1 MRILI
6 IILLLLTAS
15 CSNNKVVKNHG
26 LRALDIKSER
36 IIISKTNK
44 NDVIDLLG
52 KPSSISL
59 FDENLWLFIQ
69 SEKIN
74 QSIIKLGK
82 AKIISNN
89 VLEVKFNSR
98 GIVEEKKL
106 YQIKDMNDLQVVKDK
121 TRSEYDNTSTLGKLF
136 KSIEQKISSPSKNR
150 KRD

>member
-106 YQIKDMNDLQVVKDK
+106 YQIKDMNDLQVVKDI
-121 TRSEYDNTSTLGKLF
+121 TTSEYDNTSSLGKLF

>member
-106 YQIKDMNDLQVVKDK
+106 YQIKDMNDLQVVKDR
-121 TRSEYDNTSTLGKLF
+121 TTSEYDNTSSLGKLF
-136 KSIEQKISSPSKNR
+136 KSIEQKIGSPSKNR

>member
-1 MRILI
+1 MWMALFIQLNRANLKEILI
-6 IILLLLTAS
+6 QKILLL
-15 CSNNKVVKNHG
+15 K
-26 LRALDIKSER
+26 R

>member
-6 IILLLLTAS
+6 IILLLLTSS

-106 YQIKDMNDLQVVKDK
+106 YQIKDMNDLQVVKDR
-121 TRSEYDNTSTLGKLF
+121 TTSEYDNTSSLGKLF

>member
-82 AKIISNN
+82 TKIIANN

>member
-6 IILLLLTAS
+6 IILLLVTAS

>member
-82 AKIISNN
+82 TKIIANN
-89 VLEVKFNSR
+89 VLEVKFNLR

-106 YQIKDMNDLQVVKDK
+106 YQIKDMNDLQVVKDR
-121 TRSEYDNTSTLGKLF
+121 TTSEYDNTSSLGKLF

>member
-82 AKIISNN
+82 TKIISNN

>member
-26 LRALDIKSER
+26 LRALDIKSEK

-106 YQIKDMNDLQVVKDK
+106 YQIKDMNDLQVVKDR
-121 TRSEYDNTSTLGKLF
+121 TTSEYDNTSSLGKLF

>member
-74 QSIIKLGK
+74 QSIVKLGK

-121 TRSEYDNTSTLGKLF
+121 TRSEYDNTSSLGKLF

>member
-6 IILLLLTAS
+6 IILLLLTSS

-82 AKIISNN
+82 TKIIANN

-106 YQIKDMNDLQVVKDK
+106 YQIKDMNDLQVVKDR
-121 TRSEYDNTSTLGKLF
+121 TTSEYDNTSSLGKLF

>member
-106 YQIKDMNDLQVVKDK
+106 YQIKDMNDLQVVKDR
-121 TRSEYDNTSTLGKLF
+121 TTSEYDNTSSLGKLF

>member
-82 AKIISNN
+82 TKIIANN

-106 YQIKDMNDLQVVKDK
+106 YQIKDMNDLQVVKDR
-121 TRSEYDNTSTLGKLF
+121 TTSEYDNTSSLGKLF